1 MYTCTCDAHV
11 MYIQVEFMSKY
22 DLQDPGQNN
31 IMESSMPLTPYTYMG
46 SQGSVLAQI
55 SYMQTYYLEGNLY

>member
-1 MYTCTCDAHV
+1 

-22 DLQDPGQNN
+22 DLQDPGQN
-31 IMESSMPLTPYTYMG
+31 MESMPLTPYTYTCMG
-46 SQGSVLAQI
+46 PQGAVLARI